1 MSAIWISIL
10 ISIFM
15 VVLFFVLA
23 LCRAAALGDRE
34 YIRARMAEQRSW
46 SHSPQRIESD
56 KDLQISPDTQ
66 PVTSFGHS
74 SSY

>member
-1 MSAIWISIL
+1 MSAIWVGIL
-10 ISIFM
+10 FFIFM
-15 VVLFFVLA
+15 IVLFFTLA

-34 YIRARMAEQRSW
+34 YERVRMAEQRSW
-46 SHSPQRIESD
+46 SHTPQRIESD